1 MTSKSRN
8 KRNRAIKLRY
18 RRLARKRAR
27 RGKPPRPPDEKDP
40 PISVDTPTSN
50 APTNPSNSPLVC
62 NPSLVQPPPNITHS
76 DIQLIAPHKKHKCR
90 YVFNCRF
97 KRLPRHKREIKMAH
111 QLDLEEQIHTY
122 RSLFPHGS
130 SIHQSNQVA
139 QPQPTS
145 YPSIEQQQH
154 PSEADNSLPCP
165 STPVDKSIDIIP
177 TNSFQP
183 ISPPV
188 HLQSTHRNQLN
199 HQVFWLIGT
208 YFRSIFTIFY
218 RKRHLTVMWVVRCA
232 LAVFILT
239 LVASMTQN
247 QMWHNAESD
256 THNSTKFK
264 LSKKDESVQHVTKE
278 WLSTLNQK
286 QHSF

>member
-18 RRLARKRAR
+18 RRLARKRA
-27 RGKPPRPPDEKDP
+27 KPPRPPDEKDP

-76 DIQLIAPHKKHKCR
+76 DIQLLAPHKKHKCR

-97 KRLPRHKREIKMAH
+97 KRLSRHKREIKMSH
-111 QLDLEEQIHTY
+111 QLDLEGQIHTY

-165 STPVDKSIDIIP
+165 STPVDKSIDTIP
-177 TNSFQP
+177 INSFQP

-208 YFRSIFTIFY
+208 YLRSNFTNFH
-218 RKRHLTVMWVVRCA
+218 RKCHLTHWCA

-239 LVASMTQN
+239 LVASRSMTRN
-247 QMWHNAESD
+247 QMWNTESD

-264 LSKKDESVQHVTKE
+264 LLKKDESVQQVTK
-278 WLSTLNQK
+278 WLSTLDQK
-286 QHSF
+286 QPSF